1 MTGNRLLALFLLGA
15 LAFSPPLLKIFAV
28 EGLVLGVPVL
38 FLYLFGAWA
47 LLIALVAATL
57 ARPQGEDE

>member
-28 EGLVLGVPVL
+28 DDLVLGVPVL
-38 FLYLFGAWA
+38 FLYLFGAWG

-57 ARPQGEDE
+57 SRSQGDD

>member
-1 MTGNRLLALFLLGA
+1 MIVNRLLAIFLLGA
-15 LAFSPPLLKIFAV
+15 LAFSPPFLAIFAV
-28 EGLVLGVPVL
+28 DDVVFGMPVL

-57 ARPQGEDE
+57 ERSPGEE